1 MVYLMI
7 TCVLLRER
15 ERERERER
23 GISYGIVS
31 FRFLRNVAF
40 SRLSVLLVMQTREKL
55 NEGKNQSRN
64 GKSQWALHL

>member
-15 ERERERER
+15 ERKRE
-23 GISYGIVS
+23 GFLTVLLVS
-31 FRFLRNVAF
+31 IFLRNVAF
-40 SRLSVLLVMQTREKL
+40 SRLSVLLVMQTREKF
-55 NEGKNQSRN
+55 NERENQSRN